1 MYKCECVHTLPFA
14 CQMNSG
20 QLCSDV
26 TLSSPSP
33 PEKEGAQPARLG
45 VQKGKPLSSSP
56 RQSPEPTSPLA
67 DLGADLGQAGREQ
80 PWSNSS
86 HCQPRPAQS
95 PLATPVQ
102 PWLLSSRLLWC
113 SEGRESAC
121 NAGDLGSIS
130 GWERCP
136 GGGRDNPLP
145 CPENPVD

>member
-1 MYKCECVHTLPFA
+1 M
-14 CQMNSG
+14 
-20 QLCSDV
+20 
-26 TLSSPSP
+26 
-33 PEKEGAQPARLG
+33 

-67 DLGADLGQAGREQ
+67 ALGADLGQAGRE
-80 PWSNSS
+80 PSR
-86 HCQPRPAQS
+86 CQPRPAQS

-145 CPENPVD
+145 CPENPVDRGTWGARLSESQSDRTDLTEHTCNGRRVAGRKRNANR

>member
-1 MYKCECVHTLPFA
+1 MQSRRWVRAGGAEREAPQLLPQA
-14 CQMNSG
+14 VSRAH
-20 QLCSDV
+20 
-26 TLSSPSP
+26 LSSC
-33 PEKEGAQPARLG
+33 
-45 VQKGKPLSSSP
+45 SP
-56 RQSPEPTSPLA
+56 RGRPR
-67 DLGADLGQAGREQ
+67 AGRE
-80 PWSNSS
+80 PSR
-86 HCQPRPAQS
+86 CQPRPAQS

-145 CPENPVD
+145 CPENPVDRGTWGARLSESQSDRTDLTEHTCNGRRVAGRKRNANR